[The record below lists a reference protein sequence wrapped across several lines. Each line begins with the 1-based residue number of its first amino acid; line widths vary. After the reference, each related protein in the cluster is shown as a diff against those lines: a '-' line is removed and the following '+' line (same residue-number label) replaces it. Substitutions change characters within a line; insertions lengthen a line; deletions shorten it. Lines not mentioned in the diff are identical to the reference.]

1 MFNIFMFFKN
11 CNYVY
16 MLISM
21 IRSCHTIAYERKYEY
36 RKPCMHTSAY
46 SKIFKHAYLAV
57 YMHPY
62 ATVCRP
68 CLNLKRIQPMPN
80 VPLAYVSLISLYM
93 IEIFYTLA
101 YANTIRNSVTGPYGS
116 PIFNWIETLRFRTAT
131 RRQRLP
137 IQ

>member
-16 MLISM
+16 MLIS
-21 IRSCHTIAYERKYEY
+21 IISSCHTIAYERKYEY

-62 ATVCRP
+62 MLPYADRAWST
-68 CLNLKRIQPMPN
+68 
-80 VPLAYVSLISLYM
+80 
-93 IEIFYTLA
+93 YTT
-101 YANTIRNSVTGPYGS
+101 YA
-116 PIFNWIETLRFRTAT
+116 
-131 RRQRLP
+131 
-137 IQ
+137 